1 MKPITREQIIVAKR
15 VAMEMSFWTACAL
28 DDDNGFDRLMRM
40 AHIDE
45 LDNNQWGGVFLC
57 EHIAALGFGLD
68 KIKSV
73 VFRDAARLLCN
84 LCGATLDIAMTL
96 LVRTPSTEV
105 PDGIYTAERYHG
117 VHFTFSVLEPPA
129 ASG

>member
-1 MKPITREQIIVAKR
+1 VKPITREQIIVAKR

-45 LDNNQWGGVFLC
+45 LDNNHWGGVFLC

-68 KIKSV
+68 KIKSI

-96 LVRTPSTEV
+96 LLRTRSTAV

-117 VHFTFSVLEPPA
+117 VHFTFGELEPPA
-129 ASG
+129 TSD